1 MNLLPALVWLQA
13 EAAPDGAPFGMLL
26 PMVAIF
32 AIFYFLLIRPQ
43 QKRQRAQ
50 EKMIKG
56 IAKGDEVVTAGG
68 LHGKVTGVT
77 DDVLTL
83 EIAAPPKGPP
93 IRVRVARPRIDS
105 VTKAS
110 KGDDS

>member
-1 MNLLPALVWLQA
+1 MNAVPALVWLQA
-13 EAAPDGAPFGMLL
+13 EAAPEAAPFGMLL

-43 QKRQRAQ
+43 QKRQREQ

-56 IAKGDEVVTAGG
+56 VEKGDNVVTAGG

-83 EIAAPPKGPP
+83 EIAAIKGE
-93 IRVRVARPRIDS
+93 RVRVKVARARVDS
-105 VTKAS
+105 VSKAG

>member
-26 PMVAIF
+26 PMIAIF

-43 QKRQRAQ
+43 QKRQRQQ
-50 EKMIKG
+50 ETMIKG
-56 IAKGDEVVTAGG
+56 ITKGDNVVTAGG
-68 LHGKVTGVT
+68 LHGKVTGVA

-83 EIAAPPKGPP
+83 EIAVVKGER
-93 IRVRVARPRIDS
+93 IRVKVARPRIES